1 MKLLLLTFIILGLCV
16 FLLCFNIIFKKDGKF
31 PDTEIEHNK
40 EMRKRGIQCAKI
52 EEKKIWG
59 KKNNRNNRGK
69 NDKGHEGHQTNDCT
83 SDCGSCSAGCE

>member
-1 MKLLLLTFIILGLCV
+1 MKLLLLTFIIIGFCV
-16 FLLCFNIIFKKDGKF
+16 LLLCFNIIFRKDGKF

-52 EEKKIWG
+52 EEKKLWG
-59 KKNNRNNRGK
+59 KKNNRNKTHKGP
-69 NDKGHEGHQTNDCT
+69 KGHEGHEANDCT